1 MRIGLSRQQNKKE
14 QKSSTTE
21 GYAVLM
27 LEAMQIPV
35 LLVERDL
42 VIGYVN
48 RAAADYMQRSV
59 EELIGRRCSECW
71 GHEGQACM
79 DCPAEK
85 AFESGESQTVKH
97 ATPDGRIW
105 LVEAS
110 PIHAENGA
118 VLQVVLTAW
127 QVTELESRTAEITQ
141 RKTELEALVDNLPD
155 MTWLKGPDG
164 RYLLVN
170 RAFADEFGLPR
181 NEIRG
186 RTDRDVWPPEMA
198 DYLRKQDLEALN
210 SSQMVCEETAFTD
223 ANGIQGWIETLQSPI
238 FNAAGEV
245 IGIAGVARDITVR
258 KHAEQ
263 ERTRLRAEIQQAQKM
278 EAIGTLAGG
287 VAHDFNNLLMA
298 IQGMV
303 SYILYDLEVSH
314 PHYKGLTQIE
324 NQVKNGAKLT
334 GQLLG
339 YARKGRFA
347 IKPMD
352 LNHLVQET
360 AETFGRARKELTIH
374 TDLEPD
380 LRAVEA
386 DQGQME
392 QVLLNL
398 YINAWQAMP
407 GGGQLTISTANG
419 SHEDIR
425 GVLYEPKAGC
435 YVQLSVSDTGEGM
448 DEKTRRRIFEPFF
461 TTKEM
466 GRGTGLGLA
475 TVYGIIKGHHGYI
488 EVGSHKGRGTTFRV
502 YLPASQRLATSET
515 AIRKPQIVGKGT
527 ILVVDDEEMVLE
539 VSCALFEKLG
549 FEVLRAD
556 SGEQAVE
563 VFKAHADA
571 IDLVI
576 LDMIMPQMG
585 GGEVFDILKD
595 IKADVKVLLS
605 SGYALDGQAEKILA
619 RGCEGF
625 IQKPFDIHEVAGRIN
640 ELLEQ
645 V

>member
-1 MRIGLSRQQNKKE
+1 MRSSIGQHRDQNG
-14 QKSSTTE
+14 QKPAMTE
-21 GYAVLM
+21 GCAVLM
-27 LEAMQIPV
+27 LEAMQVPV
-35 LLVERDL
+35 LLVERDF

-48 RAAADYMQRSV
+48 RAAADYLQRPAA
-59 EELIGRRCSECW
+59 ELIGRRCFECW
-71 GHEGQACM
+71 AQRSEPCR
-79 DCPAEK
+79 DCPAAK
-85 AFESGESQTVKH
+85 AFESGQSRRIRHT
-97 ATPDGRIW
+97 TPDGRVW
-105 LVEAS
+105 MMQAS
-110 PIHAENGA
+110 PIFGDAGG
-118 VLQVVLTAW
+118 VLQVVETAW
-127 QVTELESRTAEITQ
+127 EITAMEA
-141 RKTELEALVDNLPD
+141 RAVELNGRRSELEALVDNLPD
-155 MTWLKGPDG
+155 LTWLKGPDG

-170 RAFADEFGLPR
+170 RAFADEFGLSR
-181 NEIRG
+181 GEIRG
-186 RTDRDVWPPEMA
+186 KTDQDIWPPEMA
-198 DYLRKQDLEALN
+198 DYLRKQDLEVLSTGRVA
-210 SSQMVCEETAFTD
+210 CEETSFAD
-223 ANGIQGWIETLQSPI
+223 SNGIEGWIETLVSPV
-238 FNAAGEV
+238 FGDAGEV
-245 IGIAGVARDITVR
+245 VGIAGVARDITAR

-303 SYILYDLEVSH
+303 SYLLYDLDVSH

-352 LNHLVQET
+352 LNQLVRET
-360 AETFGRARKELTIH
+360 AETFGRARREILIH
-374 TDLEPD
+374 TDLARD
-380 LRAVEA
+380 LVAVEA

-398 YINAWQAMP
+398 YINAWQAMS
-407 GGGQLTISTANG
+407 GGGELTISTTNV
-419 SHEDIR
+419 SHEDI
-425 GVLYEPKAGC
+425 GSALYEPKPGR
-435 YVQLSVSDTGEGM
+435 YMRLSVTDTGEGM

-488 EVGSHKGRGTTFRV
+488 EVDSRKGQGTTFRI
-502 YLPASQRLATSET
+502 YLPASRRAVAREK
-515 AIRKPQIVGKGT
+515 AAPQPRVVGNGT

-549 FEVLRAD
+549 FSVLRAD
-556 SGEQAVE
+556 SGQQAVE
-563 VFKAHADA
+563 VFKVHADA
-571 IDLVI
+571 VDLVI
-576 LDMIMPQMG
+576 LDMIMPQMSG
-585 GGEVFDILKD
+585 GQVFDILKGL
-595 IKADVKVLLS
+595 KPDVKVLLS
-605 SGYALDGQAEKILA
+605 SGYALDGQAEEILA

-625 IQKPFDIHEVAGRIN
+625 IQKPFDIHEVARRIN
-640 ELLEQ
+640 ELLE
-645 V
+645 

>member
-1 MRIGLSRQQNKKE
+1 MA
-14 QKSSTTE
+14 E
-21 GYAVLM
+21 GFAVLM
-27 LEAMQIPV
+27 LEAMEMPV
-35 LLVERDL
+35 LLVERDF

-48 RAAADYMQRSV
+48 RAAAEYMQRPAA
-59 EELIGRRCSECW
+59 ELIGQHCFEHWARRSEPC
-71 GHEGQACM
+71 G
-79 DCPAEK
+79 DCPAAK
-85 AFESGESQTVKH
+85 AFESGQSHRFRH

-105 LVEAS
+105 MMQAS
-110 PIHAENGA
+110 PIFGDAGG
-118 VLQVVLTAW
+118 VLQVVETAW
-127 QVTELESRTAEITQ
+127 DITEVEERTAELD
-141 RKTELEALVDNLPD
+141 RRRSELEALVDNLSD
-155 MTWLKGPDG
+155 LTWLKGPDG
-164 RYLLVN
+164 RYRLVN
-170 RAFADEFGLPR
+170 RAFADEFGLSR

-186 RTDRDVWPPEMA
+186 KTDRDVWPPEMA
-198 DYLRKQDLEALN
+198 DHLRKQDLEVLSAGRA
-210 SSQMVCEETAFTD
+210 VCEEASFTD
-223 ANGIQGWIETLQSPI
+223 SNGIEGWIETLVSPV
-238 FNAAGEV
+238 FGDGGEIV
-245 IGIAGVARDITVR
+245 GIAGVARDITAR

-303 SYILYDLEVSH
+303 SYLLFDLDASH

-352 LNHLVQET
+352 LNRLVRET
-360 AETFGRARKELTIH
+360 AETFGRARREIVIH
-374 TDLEPD
+374 TDLAPD
-380 LRAVEA
+380 LAAVEA

-398 YINAWQAMP
+398 YINAWQAMAS
-407 GGGQLTISTANG
+407 GGELTIGTANV
-419 SHEDIR
+419 SHEDIAS
-425 GVLYEPKAGC
+425 VLYEPKPGR
-435 YVQLSVSDTGEGM
+435 YVRLSVTDTGEGM

-488 EVGSHKGRGTTFRV
+488 EVDSKRGRGTTFCI
-502 YLPASQRLATSET
+502 YLPASRRT
-515 AIRKPQIVGKGT
+515 AAREKTIRRPRVVGKGT
-527 ILVVDDEEMVLE
+527 ILVVDDEQMVLE

-549 FEVLRAD
+549 FTVLRAD
-556 SGEQAVE
+556 SGEEAVA

-571 IDLVI
+571 VDLVI
-576 LDMIMPQMG
+576 LDMIMPQMS
-585 GGEVFDILKD
+585 GGEVFDILKGL
-595 IKADVKVLLS
+595 KPDVKVLLS
-605 SGYALDGQAEKILA
+605 SGYALDGQAEEILA
-619 RGCEGF
+619 RGCAGF
-625 IQKPFDIHEVAGRIN
+625 IQKPFDIHEVARRIN
-640 ELLEQ
+640 ELLE
-645 V
+645 